1 MKLVPEYLKIA
12 TAYYTN
18 PPAEAVALAGS
29 PADVRLELPGLSPN
43 TAAMPWIFILLPW
56 IELWTLIELGS
67 EIGGLAAILYVF
79 ATLVLGLS
87 LLRRQGLAM
96 ARKMQQEY
104 GGRFLGPQ
112 LLMDDMAIVSC
123 GLLLMVPGL
132 ITDFLGLLCLVGP
145 LRRRLLGLIS
155 GNSDVHRNGM
165 GDSHSD
171 PHAGGQQHPKSS
183 DTLEGEFRR
192 LDD

>member
-1 MKLVPEYLKIA
+1 MRARRLPKQ
-12 TAYYTN
+12 
-18 PPAEAVALAGS
+18 
-29 PADVRLELPGLSPN
+29 LELVRARPN
-43 TAAMPWIFILLPW
+43 TAAMPWIFLLLPW
-56 IELWTLIELGS
+56 IELLTLIELGS
-67 EIGGLAAILYVF
+67 EIGGLSAVLYVF

-104 GGRFLGPQ
+104 GGRFIGPQ

-155 GNSDVHRNGM
+155 GESGAHSRRTG
-165 GDSHSD
+165 GDNAHTHSGND
-171 PHAGGQQHPKSS
+171 QNARGG

>member
-1 MKLVPEYLKIA
+1 MVARWKI
-12 TAYYTN
+12 
-18 PPAEAVALAGS
+18 VL
-29 PADVRLELPGLSPN
+29 LPGSHLVLVRRSPN
-43 TAAMPWIFILLPW
+43 TPFMPWIFLLLPW

-67 EIGGLAAILYVF
+67 EIGGFAALLYVF
-79 ATLVLGLS
+79 ATLALGLS

-104 GGRFLGPQ
+104 GGRMLGPQ

-123 GLLLMVPGL
+123 GLLLMIPGL

-145 LRRRLLGLIS
+145 LRRRLLALLGGGPASAATHDSRGNFGS
-155 GNSDVHRNGM
+155 GQ
-165 GDSHSD
+165 
-171 PHAGGQQHPKSS
+171 PPAGG

>member
-1 MKLVPEYLKIA
+1 MRARLLPKP
-12 TAYYTN
+12 
-18 PPAEAVALAGS
+18 
-29 PADVRLELPGLSPN
+29 LELVRARPN
-43 TAAMPWIFILLPW
+43 TAAMPWIFLLLPW

-67 EIGGLAAILYVF
+67 EIGGLSAVLYVF

-104 GGRFLGPQ
+104 GGRFIGPQ

-145 LRRRLLGLIS
+145 LRRRLLGVLV
-155 GNSDVHRNGM
+155 GNSAAHSGHA
-165 GDSHSD
+165 GGYSSHTD
-171 PHAGGQQHPKSS
+171 AGGQQRPPGG
-183 DTLEGEFRR
+183 DTLEGEFKR

>member
-1 MKLVPEYLKIA
+1 
-12 TAYYTN
+12 
-18 PPAEAVALAGS
+18 
-29 PADVRLELPGLSPN
+29 
-43 TAAMPWIFILLPW
+43 MPWLFLLLPW

-67 EIGGLAAILYVF
+67 EIGGLSAILYVF

-87 LLRRQGLAM
+87 LVQRQGLAM

-132 ITDFLGLLCLVGP
+132 ITDCLGLLCLVGP
-145 LRRRLLGLIS
+145 LRRRLLGLVS
-155 GNSDVHRNGM
+155 GNAEVYRG
-165 GDSHSD
+165 GTGD
-171 PHAGGQQHPKSS
+171 PHSRGGGGVPPGGG
-183 DTLEGEFRR
+183 DTLEGEFKR

>member
-1 MKLVPEYLKIA
+1 
-12 TAYYTN
+12 
-18 PPAEAVALAGS
+18 
-29 PADVRLELPGLSPN
+29 
-43 TAAMPWIFILLPW
+43 MPWIFLLLPW

-67 EIGGLAAILYVF
+67 EIGGFATLLYVF

-87 LLRRQGLAM
+87 LVRRQGLAM

-104 GGRFLGPQ
+104 GGRMLGPQ

-123 GLLLMVPGL
+123 GLLLMIPGL

-145 LRRRLLGLIS
+145 LRRRLLALLGGGDGGS
-155 GNSDVHRNGM
+155 GSYDYRGSVGPRQ
-165 GDSHSD
+165 
-171 PHAGGQQHPKSS
+171 PPAGG

-192 LDD
+192 LDE

>member
-1 MKLVPEYLKIA
+1 
-12 TAYYTN
+12 
-18 PPAEAVALAGS
+18 
-29 PADVRLELPGLSPN
+29 
-43 TAAMPWIFILLPW
+43 MPWLFLLLPW

-67 EIGGLAAILYVF
+67 EIGGLSAVLYVF

-104 GGRFLGPQ
+104 GGRFIGPQ

-132 ITDFLGLLCLVGP
+132 ITDILGLLCLVGP

-155 GNSDVHRNGM
+155 GNSDARYSHTG
-165 GDSHSD
+165 GDSPHR
-171 PHAGGQQHPKSS
+171 HAGAPRNPKSG
-183 DTLEGEFRR
+183 DTLEGEFKR